1 MKQTKVVIVGLALAL
16 LFLGFSLG
24 FYVTNRADEVQ
35 IPAEAAY
42 TEATDTVVMNL
53 PGEAE
58 VAAVDTIKE
67 DEVVEVEPVVTEV
80 PEPAEIEP
88 ELVVVPL
95 EELPSAPVVAEP
107 MAPVIEPAPEPI
119 APSPVAV
126 AGTWQLASVDGVAAP
141 GVYELFAKSGS
152 RFGGET
158 PCNAFYGTYAA
169 DGAGHTKTTSFG
181 DTGVSCGSAEAIVL
195 QVLEQGQ
202 FLYRTSSE
210 LVVSAGDRELV
221 FVR

>member
-24 FYVTNRADEVQ
+24 FYVTNRTDEVQ

-53 PGEAE
+53 PDEAE
-58 VAAVDTIKE
+58 VSAVDTIEE
-67 DEVVEVEPVVTEV
+67 DGVIAVEPVVAEA
-80 PEPAEIEP
+80 PEPVESEP
-88 ELVVVPL
+88 ELAVAPL
-95 EELPSAPVVAEP
+95 EELSPATVAAEPVAPVV
-107 MAPVIEPAPEPI
+107 EPAPEPI

-126 AGTWQLASVDGVAAP
+126 AGTWQLASVDGVD
-141 GVYELFAKSGS
+141 VEDMYELFAKSGS

-169 DGAGHTKTTSFG
+169 DGTGHTKTTSFG
-181 DTGVSCGSAEAIVL
+181 DTGVSCGSAEATVR
-195 QVLEQGQ
+195 QVLEQGR
-202 FLYRTSSE
+202 FLYRTTSE
-210 LVVSAGDRELV
+210 LVVSASGHELV